1 MYILLTYDCLY
12 INMVLIIIMWAWTY
26 VATAT
31 ILAGV
36 AVTLV
41 NLQLTVCAPI
51 SWPAGAG
58 IAALSG
64 IGAGG
69 AISTGFVVG
78 AVVEVLVTEEASPA
92 LLTHTL
98 PWLRAGP
105 M

>member
-1 MYILLTYDCLY
+1 MYLLLTPDCLY
-12 INMVLIIIMWAWTY
+12 INMVLIINIRAWTY

-36 AVTLV
+36 AITLI
-41 NLQLTVCAPI
+41 NLQLTVCASI
-51 SWPAGAG
+51 SWSAGAG

-64 IGAGG
+64 VGAGG

-92 LLTHTL
+92 LLAHTL
-98 PWLRAGP
+98 PWLRASP